1 MTVNLLPWVLFNLF
15 VLAMLALDLFVFH
28 KKSHAVGVREALGW
42 SAVWIALALLF
53 CAGVYWF
60 HGSQKAFEFLAGYL
74 IEKSLSVDNL
84 FVFLVIFSYFCVPPE
99 FQHKILFW
107 GIVGAL
113 VLRALFVLIGIVLI
127 HYFYW
132 IIYVFGG
139 FLIFTAI
146 RLAFEKDKKM
156 ECNKNPVV
164 LFFKRWMPV
173 LDNFEGDK
181 FFVKK
186 SGKWFATPLVLVL
199 LVVETTDVIFAVDS
213 IPAVFAVSLDPFIVF
228 TSNVFAVLGLRALF
242 FALSGLM
249 RKFHHLH
256 YGLAFI
262 LLFVGVKMLI
272 SGFFKIPITIALLVI
287 VSTLTMS
294 ILLSLAFPPSER
306 AGSS

>member
-1 MTVNLLPWVLFNLF
+1 MTVNILPWVLFNLF
-15 VLAMLALDLFVFH
+15 VIAMLALDLFVFH
-28 KKSHAVGVREALGW
+28 KKSHTVSVREALGW

-53 CAGVYWF
+53 CAGVYRF
-60 HGSQKAFEFLAGYL
+60 EGSQKALEFLAGYL

-127 HYFYW
+127 HHFHW

-146 RLAFEKDKKM
+146 RLALEKDKKM

-186 SGKWFATPLVLVL
+186 SGKWFATPMIIVL
-199 LVVETTDVIFAVDS
+199 LVVETTDVVFAVDS
-213 IPAVFAVSLDPFIVF
+213 IPAVFAVSIDPFIVY

-242 FALSGLM
+242 FALAGLM

-272 SGFFKIPITIALLVI
+272 SGFFKIPIAIALLVI
-287 VSTLTMS
+287 VTTLTAS
-294 ILLSLAFPPSER
+294 VLLSLTFPPVER